1 MPTQPEERQRL
12 AALMDD
18 RRLQLGM
25 RWQQVADVGGI
36 SLRALNNAR
45 SGDREIRPLTRR
57 GIEKGLQWAPGFIE
71 RYLSGAP
78 ADPGGARWDEKPQDE
93 AWRPHPDDY
102 PADLPDDVRLRHIG
116 RTPGMP
122 EADRRELIT
131 WIIDRRAEVRGG
143 EGPRRHAD
151 AG

>member
-25 RWQQVADVGGI
+25 RWQQVADIGGI

-45 SGDREIRPLTRR
+45 TGDREIRPLTRR

-71 RYLSGAP
+71 RFLSGAP
-78 ADPGGARWDEKPQDE
+78 ADPGSARWDEGRQGDG
-93 AWRPHPDDY
+93 Y
-102 PADLPDDVRLRHIG
+102 PADYPDDPRLRHLW
-116 RTPGMP
+116 RTPGMT
-122 EADRRELIT
+122 EADRRELIDL
-131 WIIDRRAEVRGG
+131 IIQRWAEVRGDG
-143 EGPRRHAD
+143 EGPRRQAN
-151 AG
+151 AS